1 MIDLLIVNGTVIDG
15 SGNPGYKAAIAVE
28 GDTIRVLRG
37 EVSHVQAGRRIDA
50 TGYVVAPGF
59 IDMHSHSSLMILAS
73 PTHAPKVRQGVT
85 TEVIGVDGHSY
96 APFTRREDLLAFVEM
111 NSGLEGSPEIDYG
124 WDTVTSYL
132 SRYDRK
138 VAVNIAFLVGNSALR
153 ISVLGWDDAPASPEA
168 MQQMRS
174 LLREAMEEG
183 AFGLST
189 GLDYP
194 PGVYATTEELTELAE
209 ETARWG
215 GIYHTHVR
223 YTLGDRFLDPHREA
237 LEIGRRS
244 GVPVHITHLFRRATM
259 PGGARQLLDL
269 LDAARAQGLDLTFDA
284 FPDEYGG
291 SRVMILLPLWAQAG
305 GPARLKA
312 CLMDREMR
320 PKLREYLAQRV
331 RNYRDYNPWA
341 VFRVGN
347 FARAENL
354 RFEGMTLAEI
364 ANERGHDPA
373 DVLCDLLVEENL
385 RIVGTW
391 RSFAGPTLT
400 HFLTHELAMVST
412 DSIFLGNWAS
422 IRTYGV
428 YPRILGEFVRD
439 ERILSLPDAIR
450 KMTSY
455 PAQRL
460 GILDRGLLR
469 DGMKADIV
477 VFDPATI
484 KSTATYETPPQ
495 YPVGVYYVAV
505 NGQLVVDQEQC
516 TGLTPG
522 RALRRGR

>member
-1 MIDLLIVNGTVIDG
+1 MIDLLILNGTVIDG

-28 GDTIRVLRG
+28 GDAIRVLRG
-37 EVSHVQAGRRIDA
+37 EVGHVEAGRRIDA
-50 TGYVVAPGF
+50 TGCVVAPGF
-59 IDMHSHSSLMILAS
+59 IDMHSHSPLMILAN
-73 PTHAPKVRQGVT
+73 PAHAPKVHQGVT

-96 APFTRREDLLAFVEM
+96 APFARREDLLAFVEM
-111 NSGLEGSPEIDYG
+111 NSGLEGSPAIDYD
-124 WDTVTSYL
+124 WSTVTSYL

-138 VAVNIAFLVGNSALR
+138 VAVNIALLVGNSALR
-153 ISVLGWDDAPASPEA
+153 ISALGWDDVPANPEA
-168 MQQMRS
+168 IAQMRS

-194 PGVYATTEELTELAE
+194 PGVYATTEELSALAA

-223 YTLGDRFLDPHREA
+223 YTLGDRFLDPYREA

-244 GVPVHITHLFRRATM
+244 GAPVHITHLFRRVTS
-259 PGGARQLLDL
+259 PGGVRQVFDL
-269 LDAARAQGLDLTFDA
+269 FEAARTEGLDVTFDT
-284 FPDEYGG
+284 FPEEYGG
-291 SRVMILLPLWAQAG
+291 SRIIILLPLWAQAG
-305 GPARLKA
+305 GPAKLKA
-312 CLMDREMR
+312 RLMDQEVR

-331 RNYRDYNPWA
+331 RAYRDYNPWA
-341 VFRVGN
+341 IFRVGN
-347 FARAENL
+347 FSRPENL
-354 RFEGMTLAEI
+354 HFEGMTLAEI
-364 ANERGHDPA
+364 ADARGGDAA

-385 RIVGTW
+385 GVVGTW
-391 RSFAGPTLT
+391 RAFAGLT
-400 HFLTHELAMVST
+400 MPPILAHDLAMVGT

-439 ERILSLPDAIR
+439 ERILSLPEAIR

-477 VFDPATI
+477 VFDPVTI
-484 KSTATYETPPQ
+484 KSAATYEAPPQ
-495 YPVGVYYVAV
+495 YPVGIHYVAV
-505 NGQLVVDQEQC
+505 NGQLVVDQGQC
-516 TGLTPG
+516 TALTPG
-522 RALRRGR
+522 RALQRGR